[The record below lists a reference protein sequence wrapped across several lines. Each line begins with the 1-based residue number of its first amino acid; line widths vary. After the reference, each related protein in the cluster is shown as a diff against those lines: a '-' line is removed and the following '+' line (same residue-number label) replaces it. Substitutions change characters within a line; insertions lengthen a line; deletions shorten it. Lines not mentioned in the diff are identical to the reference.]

1 MQQVDS
7 NPTQGLGIAGII
19 VGIFSIFF
27 AIIPCT
33 MFLGIFLGIIG
44 LILTIIGLNKA
55 AKLNVQKGLLIAGLI
70 TSILGIL
77 IAGLWGLAFTEMFNK
92 NNLLEKIEYLD
103 EGVENVDNSLETL
116 DDQIDE
122 LDSVQ
127 FESDKTMQ
135 ELEQHMEELEQQKQA
150 KPDSTAEVNS

>member
-19 VGIFSIFF
+19 IGILSIFF

-33 MFLGIFLGIIG
+33 MFLGILLGIIG

-55 AKLNVQKGLLIAGLI
+55 SKLNVQKGLLIAGLI
-70 TSILGIL
+70 TSVLGVL
-77 IAGLWGLAFTEMFNK
+77 IAGLWGLAFTEMFK
-92 NNLLEKIEYLD
+92 QNNLLEKIEYLNED
-103 EGVENVDNSLETL
+103 IEGIDNYLETTGNQ
-116 DDQIDE
+116 DDE
-122 LDSVQ
+122 LDSIQ

-135 ELEQHMEELEQQKQA
+135 ELEEHMEELEQQKPI
-150 KPDSTAEVNS
+150 KPDSNIKAN

>member
-33 MFLGIFLGIIG
+33 MFLGLLLGIIG
-44 LILTIIGLNKA
+44 LILTIIGINKA
-55 AKLNVQKGLLIAGLI
+55 SKLNVQKGLLIAGLI

-77 IAGLWGLAFTEMFNK
+77 IAGLWGFAFTEMFDK

-103 EGVENVDNSLETL
+103 EGMENFDNSLETI

-122 LDSVQ
+122 IDSIQ

-135 ELEQHMEELEQQKQA
+135 ELEEHMEELEQQKPA
-150 KPDSTAEVNS
+150 KPDSIHESN

>member
-1 MQQVDS
+1 MQQVES

-33 MFLGIFLGIIG
+33 IFFGLILGIIG
-44 LILTIIGLNKA
+44 LILTIIGINQA
-55 AKLNVQKGLLIAGLI
+55 SKLNVQKGLLIAGLI

-77 IAGLWGLAFTEMFNK
+77 IAGLWGLAFTEMFNQ

-103 EGVENVDNSLETL
+103 EGLENVDNSFETI
-116 DDQIDE
+116 DDQVDE
-122 LDSVQ
+122 LDSIQ

-135 ELEQHMEELEQQKQA
+135 DLEQHMEELEQQKPA
-150 KPDSTAEVNS
+150 KPDSTNEGNL